1 MTTGLPTSSGVQAV
15 PTPEPIRCATEVAC
29 GMAGCCSWCPFSF
42 TQCDWSAFTR
52 VKTDNK
58 DHPERLRTRTPSIMH
73 FWQSPRERHQLE
85 CGEAKTRLTGGG
97 HLILTL
103 TTGTCLRWL
112 HRIGARKK
120 DAVLVWDGGVK
131 SRAHGEATRRCY
143 LNLWGSSGHSSA
155 AWVLYFTKP
164 GRHVYPIFVS
174 LVELQA
180 STSKFLR
187 GRVILSRPRR
197 PRAVRRSV
205 C

>member
-15 PTPEPIRCATEVAC
+15 PTLEPIRCATEVAC

-58 DHPERLRTRTPSIMH
+58 DDPERLRTRTPSIMH

-155 AWVLYFTKP
+155 ALGPVFYETWSPCLPHIRIP
-164 GRHVYPIFVS
+164 GRVASIHFQVS
-174 LVELQA
+174 PWARDLEVSVE
-180 STSKFLR
+180 FW
-187 GRVILSRPRR
+187 RR
-197 PRAVRRSV
+197 
-205 C
+205 